1 MAGASQLTTILS
13 TPPNVSHTNGILMIV
28 VGILVV
34 TMSSIV
40 VHVHNKLTNKDSG
53 CKADWG
59 ATSKDSP
66 DACAVKVDLQYL
78 NLTAI
83 IGIVAGCGAI
93 LLGSFATY
101 HNFKGGYSH
110 EEFFA
115 EAAY

>member
-1 MAGASQLTTILS
+1 MAGASQLTNILS
-13 TPPNVSHTNGILMIV
+13 TPPNVSHTSGILMIV

-40 VHVHNKLTNKDSG
+40 VHVHNKMHHG
-53 CKADWG
+53 CTDDEWG
-59 ATSKDSP
+59 G
-66 DACAVKVDLQYL
+66 DACSLKVDLGYL